1 MREMRASW
9 VVVVVVNEKKKMEKR
24 QNQLTRVKSQQQP
37 YFASSSFP
45 HHHHHRHH
53 HRRRL
58 LSVYVCA
65 RSRRLRRDID
75 YFFRE
80 GKALPLSLAHSGA
93 RSLSLTLLSF
103 TQTRLWSIR
112 ERKKRMISR
121 LNHLRAKDEK

>member
-45 HHHHHRHH
+45 HHHHHRHHH

-112 ERKKRMISR
+112 ERKK
-121 LNHLRAKDEK
+121 E